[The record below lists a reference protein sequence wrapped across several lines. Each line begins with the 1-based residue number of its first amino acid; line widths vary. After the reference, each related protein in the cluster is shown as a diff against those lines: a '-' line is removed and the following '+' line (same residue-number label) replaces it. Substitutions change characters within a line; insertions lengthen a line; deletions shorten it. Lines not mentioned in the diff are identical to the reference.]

1 MTRSVAA
8 IRRVPWTTAAL
19 GLWTVLVFI
28 FLFAPVVTAV
38 IYSFNEGVFGRQTA
52 SFIGFTTHWYSIAWH
67 NEALRNSVEV
77 SLRVAALT
85 AVIATIL
92 GTVAA
97 LAVARSR
104 SRIAGSALE
113 LLVYLLLIVPEIVLG
128 VGFLLFYTKLGVD
141 LGTWPLVLAHTPYT
155 IAVVMLVVR
164 ARVLAIDR
172 ATEDAAADL
181 GAGRFRIFWT
191 VTFPQLQSAILAAA
205 VLAFTFSFDD
215 LIISVFLSTPTV
227 TTLPVYLFGSVR
239 FGLTPDVYAV
249 AAAMFVFTLVML
261 GLAALVFRWQARRL
275 DTRRGLASEITNV

>member
-1 MTRSVAA
+1 MTRSVTV

-19 GLWTVLVFI
+19 GVWTALVFV
-28 FLFAPVVTAV
+28 FLFAPVVTAFV
-38 IYSFNEGVFGRQTA
+38 YSFNEGVFGKQTA
-52 SFIGFTTHWYSIAWH
+52 SFVSFTTHWYSVAWN
-67 NEALRNSVEV
+67 NEALRHSVEV
-77 SLRVAALT
+77 SVKVATLT
-85 AVIATIL
+85 AIIATII
-92 GTVAA
+92 GTIAA
-97 LAVARSR
+97 LAVARSP
-104 SRIAGSALE
+104 RIAGSVLE
-113 LLVYLLLIVPEIVLG
+113 LLIYLLLIVPEIVLG
-128 VGFLLFYTKLGVD
+128 VGFLLFYTKLGVS

-181 GAGRFRIFWT
+181 GAGRFRVFWT
-191 VTFPQLQSAILAAA
+191 VTFPQLQTAVLAAA

-215 LIISVFLSTPTV
+215 LIISVFLATPTV

-261 GLAALVFRWQARRL
+261 AVVALVYAWQARRFG
-275 DTRRGLASEITNV
+275 TRRGLASEMANVQ